1 MPALGSLIPPW
12 VLGAVIMIG
21 TMLVVLAMYRWL
33 AHSLIRLAGKRSAFL
48 QQLLRR
54 GQGPASAFVVI
65 FALGVALPAA
75 RFPLAITLMIANAL
89 LILFIL
95 TIGWGAAIAMDIAI
109 TLYLRRFR
117 TDVDDHLLARKH
129 VTQMRLLQRVATILL
144 GIVTVA
150 AALMTLPAVRQYGVS
165 LFASAGA
172 AGLVLG
178 LAARPV
184 LSNLL
189 AGIQIAMTQPIRVED
204 VVIVEGEWGWIETI
218 TSTYVVVRLWDLRR
232 MIVPLSY
239 FIEKP
244 FQNWTYQSS
253 DLIGS
258 VFLRVD
264 YTVPIDRLRAKLE
277 RVVQANPQWDRK
289 VVVLQVT
296 DTPDSFVELRALV
309 SARNSGD
316 LWDLRCAVREQL
328 IAFLQAEYPQALPR
342 QRVEMAGSPAREVAA
357 GDAHR
362 DHDMAHAAALTFDQ
376 RVSDH
381 ARARHAVGMADR
393 NRTAI
398 DIVTLGVDA
407 EPVAAIKRL
416 HGKRLVQFPQ
426 TDVVDREPVL
436 RQQFGDG
443 KHRADPHLVR
453 VAAGNR
459 DAAIGA
465 ERLETAAF
473 SRFGLDQQC
482 GRGAVGQLRGVAGG
496 DKAALLDPLTVA
508 KNRLQRRQRRQGR
521 GGAVALVLV
530 EPYRHQRG
538 LAGLAVVDPHCRGER
553 RDLAVKPAGGLGRC
567 GALLRGERV
576 LVLRLAGHLI
586 ALGDDLGGFDHRHI
600 EVGPVLDQPRVLGA
614 VFVALVVLD
623 Q

>member
-117 TDVDDHLLARKH
+117 TDVEDNLLARKH

-184 LSNLL
+184 LSTLL

-357 GDAHR
+357 GA
-362 DHDMAHAAALTFDQ
+362 
-376 RVSDH
+376 
-381 ARARHAVGMADR
+381 AVGA
-393 NRTAI
+393 T
-398 DIVTLGVDA
+398 
-407 EPVAAIKRL
+407 
-416 HGKRLVQFPQ
+416 Q
-426 TDVVDREPVL
+426 
-436 RQQFGDG
+436 
-443 KHRADPHLVR
+443 
-453 VAAGNR
+453 
-459 DAAIGA
+459 
-465 ERLETAAF
+465 
-473 SRFGLDQQC
+473 S
-482 GRGAVGQLRGVAGG
+482 
-496 DKAALLDPLTVA
+496 
-508 KNRLQRRQRRQGR
+508 
-521 GGAVALVLV
+521 
-530 EPYRHQRG
+530 
-538 LAGLAVVDPHCRGER
+538 
-553 RDLAVKPAGGLGRC
+553 
-567 GALLRGERV
+567 
-576 LVLRLAGHLI
+576 
-586 ALGDDLGGFDHRHI
+586 
-600 EVGPVLDQPRVLGA
+600 VGPVSGDGADRRTSARQPPS
-614 VFVALVVLD
+614 
-623 Q
+623 

>member
-117 TDVDDHLLARKH
+117 TDVEDNLLARKH

-357 GDAHR
+357 GA
-362 DHDMAHAAALTFDQ
+362 
-376 RVSDH
+376 
-381 ARARHAVGMADR
+381 AVGA
-393 NRTAI
+393 T
-398 DIVTLGVDA
+398 
-407 EPVAAIKRL
+407 
-416 HGKRLVQFPQ
+416 Q
-426 TDVVDREPVL
+426 
-436 RQQFGDG
+436 
-443 KHRADPHLVR
+443 
-453 VAAGNR
+453 
-459 DAAIGA
+459 
-465 ERLETAAF
+465 
-473 SRFGLDQQC
+473 S
-482 GRGAVGQLRGVAGG
+482 
-496 DKAALLDPLTVA
+496 
-508 KNRLQRRQRRQGR
+508 
-521 GGAVALVLV
+521 
-530 EPYRHQRG
+530 
-538 LAGLAVVDPHCRGER
+538 
-553 RDLAVKPAGGLGRC
+553 
-567 GALLRGERV
+567 
-576 LVLRLAGHLI
+576 
-586 ALGDDLGGFDHRHI
+586 
-600 EVGPVLDQPRVLGA
+600 VGPVSGDGADRRTSARQPPS
-614 VFVALVVLD
+614 
-623 Q
+623 

>member
-117 TDVDDHLLARKH
+117 TDVEDNLLARKH

-258 VFLRVD
+258 LFLRVD

-357 GDAHR
+357 GA
-362 DHDMAHAAALTFDQ
+362 
-376 RVSDH
+376 
-381 ARARHAVGMADR
+381 AVGA
-393 NRTAI
+393 T
-398 DIVTLGVDA
+398 
-407 EPVAAIKRL
+407 
-416 HGKRLVQFPQ
+416 Q
-426 TDVVDREPVL
+426 
-436 RQQFGDG
+436 
-443 KHRADPHLVR
+443 
-453 VAAGNR
+453 
-459 DAAIGA
+459 
-465 ERLETAAF
+465 
-473 SRFGLDQQC
+473 S
-482 GRGAVGQLRGVAGG
+482 
-496 DKAALLDPLTVA
+496 
-508 KNRLQRRQRRQGR
+508 
-521 GGAVALVLV
+521 
-530 EPYRHQRG
+530 
-538 LAGLAVVDPHCRGER
+538 
-553 RDLAVKPAGGLGRC
+553 
-567 GALLRGERV
+567 
-576 LVLRLAGHLI
+576 
-586 ALGDDLGGFDHRHI
+586 
-600 EVGPVLDQPRVLGA
+600 VGPVSGDGADRRTSARQPPS
-614 VFVALVVLD
+614 
-623 Q
+623 